1 MSANV
6 ALSETFDQWR
16 VKTNEMLVMTQ
27 IDGSPN
33 FVKLTNATDSSS
45 NTTGSVITAGGLGI
59 AKSVTI
65 GQNLTAHGNIHANGN
80 ITADGN
86 IVLGSADTDTV
97 SFGADIISNIIP
109 DANTTYHLG
118 NTGQYWANA
127 YVQSMHLTQST
138 GVAAPALVID
148 SNHLTHSTI
157 TIDAE
162 QTTANVIQLDAD
174 NLTTASALT
183 VSDGSALTSTRKSV
197 AVIQSSTS
205 ATGATAL
212 SVESLGGPTG
222 IYLDKNYSSVAA
234 ATVYGAQI
242 DLDQTAASGEATINT
257 TGLDIDVNSA
267 GGGSRVGTAIGV
279 KSVIAPS
286 GTALTKYAGIFT
298 GGNTGFGT
306 TSPDAMVDI
315 ESTTA
320 QLRLSYDTDSA
331 TLFTVSSGGALTI
344 DSATT
349 ISGATTISSAAT
361 LSSTLAVTGTS
372 TLAAVTASGVIT
384 AGNIGANTSSITSG
398 SALDVLGAI
407 AFSSE
412 QAAPTTVANRGFLYI
427 DASGNLYFKNQ
438 AGVETNMVAAASG
451 ASTIAVNAF
460 TAQQYFN
467 DYQLTSGASVAWD
480 LDAAQVAYLTLGHN
494 ATMANPTNQQAGGVY
509 ILRITQGSAVK
520 TVSWG
525 TSYKWP
531 GAAAPTMTATAG
543 AVDIVTFTSDGT
555 NMFGSFSGSQN
566 F

>member
-183 VSDGSALTSTRKSV
+183 ISDGSSGASTRNTVS
-197 AVIQSSTS
+197 VIQSSTA

-212 SVESLGGPTG
+212 SVASLGGPTG
-222 IYLDKNYSSVAA
+222 IYLDKNYASTTA
-234 ATVYGAQI
+234 ATTKGLFL
-242 DLDQTAASGEATINT
+242 DMDQTGALT
-257 TGLDIDVNSA
+257 TGTMENIGLDVELNGIAGSGGTVNSRGIDVDVVGT
-267 GGGSRVGTAIGV
+267 GGGTSKAIGLDV
-279 KSVIAPS
+279 TVS
-286 GTALTKYAGIFT
+286 GATTKYSALFA
-298 GGNTGFGT
+298 GGNTGFGVT
-306 TSPDAMVDI
+306 DPDTMI
-315 ESTTA
+315 EVFSTGA
-320 QLRLSYDTDSA
+320 QLKLSYDGTNA
-331 TLFTVSSGGALTI
+331 TTFTVGSGGALTI

-349 ISGATTISSAAT
+349 VSGAAT
-361 LSSTLAVTGTS
+361 LSSTLAVTGAA
-372 TLAAVTASGVIT
+372 TL
-384 AGNIGANTSSITSG
+384 
-398 SALDVLGAI
+398 
-407 AFSSE
+407 
-412 QAAPTTVANRGFLYI
+412 
-427 DASGNLYFKNQ
+427 
-438 AGVETNMVAAASG
+438 
-451 ASTIAVNAF
+451 
-460 TAQQYFN
+460 
-467 DYQLTSGASVAWD
+467 
-480 LDAAQVAYLTLGHN
+480 
-494 ATMANPTNQQAGGVY
+494 
-509 ILRITQGSAVK
+509 
-520 TVSWG
+520 
-525 TSYKWP
+525 
-531 GAAAPTMTATAG
+531 
-543 AVDIVTFTSDGT
+543 
-555 NMFGSFSGSQN
+555 
-566 F
+566 